1 MLTFMKRNIQLL
13 FSFCLLIVLTA
24 SDCKKPKPNNPSTLT
39 IETTPAAGSNAA
51 PAPGPDFPLVVRI
64 TSSVPNGGVKIDVI
78 ARAEGSTIPFY
89 SATVHSSNSVNNFL
103 VTGAPVGVTSVVDV
117 TATDLSN
124 PANTASS
131 SYRFSRK

>member
-1 MLTFMKRNIQLL
+1 MKRNIRLL
-13 FSFCLLIVLTA
+13 LSFSLLMLLIG
-24 SDCKKPKPNNPSTLT
+24 SECKKPKPDNPSTLT

-64 TSSVPNGGVKIDVI
+64 TSGVPGGGVRIDVI

-89 SATVHSSNSVNNFL
+89 SASVNSANAVNNFL
-103 VTGAPVGVTSVVDV
+103 VTGAPVGVTSVVEV

-124 PANTASS
+124 AANIATS